1 MDAYAPNAS
10 REVLEDELAFQHV
23 VLDSVRDRGD
33 DENQQKE
40 QETRETIRTLEQRL
54 GISRPTTGHSQ
65 STDSHGFG
73 GTFTTQMDAMD
84 NSASGL
90 HAIMMWPQGFPSQEQ
105 QTPPTLRNAYLSP
118 NAGGSGASSST
129 TLSGSTAFSR
139 PGSAAKN
146 RKRPRPQSTSSSN
159 ANRSAKRQT
168 PTASTPSTPASMDS
182 LELLEQNHGTI
193 FSSGTNV
200 AKQRLVERQRAA
212 ESAAQQRMAAEKRDS
227 QLAAFLQN
235 GGQWQNQNGAHN
247 TPTASRGAFSSFA
260 RQSTIPWLPSG
271 PGQQSFTLAPQDSS
285 PISLSHS
292 TPRVKHEMNQD
303 PRIDC
308 AGPPR
313 NAGPP
318 DVIDLTGDSDNE
330 VGNTRFT
337 VVRAPVKSE
346 RPVTQPYPVI
356 DVDDFRPMPGS
367 YPSSHVMDP
376 FAPGTSN
383 MAYSLH
389 AQLASRS
396 PLEQLGSWTRDFGSH
411 VSEHA
416 KRWNPDLHVLDRFS
430 KSGPFGPRP
439 IYDLDDDD
447 DILYAGLRRSG
458 GEPLRD
464 YTPQDLAQNKE
475 DLNKLLDN
483 IKPDVQ
489 LAKEQRIKTPWDMAC
504 ELMEH
509 QKIGL
514 QWMMDMEKGTNK
526 GGILADDMGLGK
538 TVQALALIH
547 QNKSTDPRRKTTLI
561 VAPVALMRQWKTEI
575 QEKTKPGPRS
585 RLRVFVHH
593 GQTKRAGFRE
603 LRDYDVVLTTY
614 GSLAAEHKRKLA
626 FEARQRAD
634 PSAQPTSQDKLAL
647 IGEDCLWYRVILDEA
662 QCIKNRSTKTAL
674 GAYDLQALSRFCMT
688 GTPMMNNVEEL
699 YSLIHFL
706 RIKPYCRWEKFNF
719 DFARPLKT
727 SGSDGKEK
735 AMVQLQAVLKAIL
748 LRRLKKSE
756 IDGHAIIED
765 LPERTTEESHA
776 VFDKEQQAVYTALET
791 KSRITFNKYLKA
803 GAVGRQYTAV
813 LVLLLRLRQACCHPH
828 LISDLSVSSSLDIS
842 ADDMV
847 SLAERLSP
855 QVINRIKET
864 EAFECPVCYDAVEN
878 PAIFLPCG
886 HDVCGECN
894 NRILDPAQGIQNG
907 DAEGSSEARCPTCR
921 GKIDAKMIIDYNTF
935 CSVHCPEKLKADAN
949 EVLDDARDS
958 DSSTESD
965 VGDEEEEDETLGG
978 FIVKDEDCDSAG
990 EANADGSPTK
1000 ELMKP
1005 IKAAG
1010 SSTRKSKKAPNMEK
1024 DANGREPV
1032 KKPRKTM
1039 TLAEL
1044 KKAASRNT
1052 AAKQK
1057 YLRRLRRNWVSS
1069 AKIDKTLELL
1079 TEIHE
1084 SKDREKTIVFSQ
1096 WTSLLDLLEV
1106 PIHDKGWGYRRYDG
1120 SLSPKLRADAVDAFK
1135 SDPDV
1140 RLMLVS
1146 LKAGNAG
1153 LNLTAASQ
1161 VIILDPFW
1169 NPYIE
1174 EQAIDRAH
1182 RIGQTRVVRVHR
1194 ILVENTVEDR
1204 IIALQER
1211 KRQLISE
1218 ALDEKA
1224 SEGIARLGVEDLKY
1238 LFGVRG

>member
-10 REVLEDELAFQHV
+10 REVLEDELAYQHV
-23 VLDSVRDRGD
+23 VLDSVEGLP
-33 DENQQKE
+33 DERSMRKE
-40 QETRETIRTLEQRL
+40 RKTLETIRTLEQRL

-65 STDSHGFG
+65 SKNSHAFG
-73 GTFTTQMDAMD
+73 GTSTPRMDAMD

-90 HAIMMWPQGFPSQEQ
+90 HGINMWPQGFPSQEQ
-105 QTPPTLRNAYLSP
+105 QTTPTHQNAYLSP

-129 TLSGSTAFSR
+129 TLSGSSAFSR
-139 PGSAAKN
+139 PGSSAKN
-146 RKRPRPQSTSSSN
+146 RKRPRPQSASSSN
-159 ANRSAKRQT
+159 ADRSAKRQT
-168 PTASTPSTPASMDS
+168 PTASTPSTAASVDS
-182 LELLEQNHGTI
+182 LELLEQDFEQNHGTI
-193 FSSGTNV
+193 FSSGADV
-200 AKQRLVERQRAA
+200 AKQRLVERQRAV
-212 ESAAQQRMAAEKRDS
+212 EIAAQQRMAAEKEDA
-227 QLAAFLQN
+227 QLAALLQN
-235 GGQWQNQNGAHN
+235 GGQWQNQNGAYN
-247 TPTASRGAFSSFA
+247 TPTASRSACSSFA

-271 PGQQSFTLAPQDSS
+271 PGQQSFTLAPQDSLRT
-285 PISLSHS
+285 SLSHS
-292 TPRVKHEMNQD
+292 RPTVKQEMKQD
-303 PRIDC
+303 PRTDC

-318 DVIDLTGDSDNE
+318 DVIDLTGDSDDE

-337 VVRAPVKSE
+337 VVRAPVKDE
-346 RPVTQPYPVI
+346 RLVTQPYPVI

-367 YPSSHVMDP
+367 YPSSHIMSP

-383 MAYSLH
+383 MAYSLQG
-389 AQLASRS
+389 QLASRS
-396 PLEQLGSWTRDFGSH
+396 HLEQLGSWTRDFGSH

-416 KRWNPDLHVLDRFS
+416 RRWNPDLHVLDRFS
-430 KSGPFGPRP
+430 QSGSFGPRP

-447 DILYAGLRRSG
+447 DILYAGSRRSG

-489 LAKEQRIKTPWDMAC
+489 IAKEQRIKTPWDMAC

-538 TVQALALIH
+538 TVQALALIL

-561 VAPVALMRQWKTEI
+561 VAPVALMRQWKMEI

-603 LRDYDVVLTTY
+603 LKDYDVVLTTY

-662 QCIKNRSTKTAL
+662 QCIKNRSTKTAF

-1005 IKAAG
+1005 INAAG

-1024 DANGREPV
+1024 DANGRESV

-1084 SKDREKTIVFSQ
+1084 SKDREKTI
-1096 WTSLLDLLEV
+1096 
-1106 PIHDKGWGYRRYDG
+1106 
-1120 SLSPKLRADAVDAFK
+1120 
-1135 SDPDV
+1135 
-1140 RLMLVS
+1140 
-1146 LKAGNAG
+1146 
-1153 LNLTAASQ
+1153 
-1161 VIILDPFW
+1161 
-1169 NPYIE
+1169 
-1174 EQAIDRAH
+1174 
-1182 RIGQTRVVRVHR
+1182 
-1194 ILVENTVEDR
+1194 
-1204 IIALQER
+1204 
-1211 KRQLISE
+1211 
-1218 ALDEKA
+1218 
-1224 SEGIARLGVEDLKY
+1224 
-1238 LFGVRG
+1238 